1 MLERI
6 VTRIERG
13 YENAIFACVAHSQWD
28 DNDIHDPDKL
38 INSPVSQ

>member
-13 YENAIFACVAHSQWD
+13 DENALLACVAHSQWD
-28 DNDIHDPDKL
+28 DNDIHDLDKL
-38 INSPVSQ
+38 INLPVSQ